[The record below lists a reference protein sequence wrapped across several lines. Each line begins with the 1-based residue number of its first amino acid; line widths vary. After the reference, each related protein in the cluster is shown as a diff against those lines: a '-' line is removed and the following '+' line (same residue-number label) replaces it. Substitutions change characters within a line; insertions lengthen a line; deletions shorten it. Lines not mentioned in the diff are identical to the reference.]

1 MGMTPAH
8 PPATK
13 SGMDNP
19 SRPKDQEALVI
30 KAEDEIA
37 KGRFSN
43 LAQVASNQDAF
54 VLDFAFVQ
62 GKSGWLLS
70 RILMSPQHAKRFSI
84 ALAETIAKH
93 EAHFGKIGTGP
104 TLQ

>member
-1 MGMTPAH
+1 
-8 PPATK
+8 
-13 SGMDNP
+13 MDNP
-19 SRPKDQEALVI
+19 GRPKDQEALVI
-30 KAEDEIA
+30 KADDEIA

-43 LAQVASNQDAF
+43 LAQVASSQDTF

-62 GKSGWLLS
+62 GKAGWLLS
-70 RILMSPQHAKRFSI
+70 RILMSPQHAKRFNM

-93 EAHFGKIGTGP
+93 EAHFGKIESGP

>member
-1 MGMTPAH
+1 
-8 PPATK
+8 
-13 SGMDNP
+13 MDNP

-30 KAEDEIA
+30 KAEDEVA

>member
-1 MGMTPAH
+1 
-8 PPATK
+8 
-13 SGMDNP
+13 
-19 SRPKDQEALVI
+19 
-30 KAEDEIA
+30 
-37 KGRFSN
+37 
-43 LAQVASNQDAF
+43 
-54 VLDFAFVQ
+54 VQ

-93 EAHFGKIGTGP
+93 EAHFGKIGAGP

>member
-1 MGMTPAH
+1 
-8 PPATK
+8 
-13 SGMDNP
+13 MDHP
-19 SRPKDQEALVI
+19 SRPKEQDALVI

-43 LAQVASNQDAF
+43 LAQVASGQDSF

-62 GKSGWLLS
+62 GMTGWLLS
-70 RILMSPQHAKRFSI
+70 RILMSPQHAKRFNM
-84 ALAETIAKH
+84 ALSETIAKH
-93 EAHFGKIGTGP
+93 EAHFGKIDAGP

>member
-1 MGMTPAH
+1 
-8 PPATK
+8 
-13 SGMDNP
+13 MDNP

-30 KAEDEIA
+30 KAEDEVA

-62 GKSGWLLS
+62 GKAGWLLS
-70 RILMSPQHAKRFSI
+70 RIPMSPQHAKRFSI

-93 EAHFGKIGTGP
+93 EAHFGKIGAGP

>member
-1 MGMTPAH
+1 
-8 PPATK
+8 
-13 SGMDNP
+13 MDNP

-30 KAEDEIA
+30 KADDEIA

-43 LAQVASNQDAF
+43 LAQVASSQDTF

-62 GKSGWLLS
+62 GKAGWLLS
-70 RILMSPQHAKRFSI
+70 RILMSPQHAKRFNM

-93 EAHFGKIGTGP
+93 EAHFGKIGSGP

>member
-1 MGMTPAH
+1 
-8 PPATK
+8 
-13 SGMDNP
+13 MDNP
-19 SRPKDQEALVI
+19 GKLKDSEALVI
-30 KAEDEIA
+30 KADDDVA
-37 KGRFSN
+37 KGRFAN
-43 LAQVASNQDAF
+43 LAQVASSPDSF

-70 RILMSPQHAKRFSI
+70 RILMSPQHAKRFNM

-93 EAHFGKIGTGP
+93 EARFGKINSGP